1 MHFFMDS
8 LPFSETLEGET
19 HIRTFSADV
28 DPSELKWHQ
37 DGEDRIV
44 EATHESDWMY
54 QADNELPRRFKDRI
68 LIRKGEWHRVIKG
81 TGDLTLR
88 VTKLPGDPLPMV

>member
-1 MHFFMDS
+1 MNLFMN
-8 LPFSETLEGET
+8 LPFSESRDGVAY
-19 HIRTFSADV
+19 IRTFSADV

-54 QADNELPRRFKDRI
+54 QADNELPRRFTGSI
-68 LIRKGEWHRVIKG
+68 YIRKGEWHRLIKG

-88 VTKLPGDPLPMV
+88 VTKLLGESI